1 MIRVLHKTSKR
12 IFGAKCNQAKHFIY
26 PVGRKCAQH
35 SQTVNTNRLNSK
47 AGLSNN
53 IWLNTAS
60 VPIMA
65 SANQSEPG
73 VSFLIVESD
82 PSSTSLM
89 RQCVEKQFSN
99 LLLLRQANCGKQAL
113 ALLAE
118 AQADVI
124 LVDVKSICDIRS
136 SLEEAIGRICKFAGS
151 ALVLAI
157 SDQGSV
163 SCALEAMR
171 AGAHDYLVKPINVKN
186 FAARICELGHRHGN
200 ARALTAIRANSEANF
215 EGFVGASQ
223 QMKVIYE
230 QIERIAPCPAP
241 VFITGESGTGKKVCA
256 KALHQRS
263 LRASEPFIAVNC
275 AAIAR
280 EMMESEIFGVGKGA
294 YAGAQNERAGAAELA
309 QGGVLFLDEIGE
321 MDLGLQAKLLRFLQ
335 TGGVTRVGEA
345 RVRQVDVR
353 VICATNCNPMQLI
366 AEKKFREDL
375 FYRLHVLPI
384 HLPPLRQRPADIL
397 PLAQKFLE
405 LYSAQENK
413 SFTGFSPESADL
425 MVSRKWPGNVRQLQN
440 LIRRIVVMFDG
451 VQVSAKMVGA
461 ADIEN
466 REVRLVAPSKT
477 KTHNIEPMWRQEQQ
491 IIEGALA
498 LYDGNISQAAAAL
511 EISPSTIYRK
521 RQSWQQKH
529 QLWQQTK
536 ISAGAG

>member
-1 MIRVLHKTSKR
+1 M
-12 IFGAKCNQAKHFIY
+12 Q
-26 PVGRKCAQH
+26 
-35 SQTVNTNRLNSK
+35 
-47 AGLSNN
+47 
-53 IWLNTAS
+53 
-60 VPIMA
+60 

-73 VSFLIVESD
+73 VNFLIVESD
-82 PSSTSLM
+82 PCSMRLV

-99 LLLLRQANCGKQAL
+99 RLLLRQANCGKQAL
-113 ALLAE
+113 ALLRE
-118 AQADVI
+118 QQSDVI
-124 LVDVKSICDIRS
+124 LVDVKSICDLHS

-151 ALVLAI
+151 GLVLAI
-157 SDQGSV
+157 SDGGSV

-171 AGAHDYLVKPINVKN
+171 AGAHDYLVKPINMKN

-200 ARALTAIRANSEANF
+200 ARALTAVRAGSEASF
-215 EGFVGASQ
+215 EGFVGASV

-230 QIERIAPCPAP
+230 QIKRIASSPAP
-241 VFITGESGTGKKVCA
+241 VFITGESGTGKQVCA

-263 LRASEPFIAVNC
+263 SRAGKPFIAVNC
-275 AAIAR
+275 AAIPR
-280 EMMESEIFGVGKGA
+280 DLMESEIFGVAKGA
-294 YAGAQNERAGAAELA
+294 YAGVGGERAGAAELA

-335 TGGVTRVGEA
+335 TGSVTRVGEA
-345 RVRQVDVR
+345 MPRQVDVR
-353 VICATNCNPMQLI
+353 VICATNTNPMQLI

-397 PLAQKFLE
+397 PLAQNFLE

-413 SFTGFSPESADL
+413 SFLSFSPESADL
-425 MVSRKWPGNVRQLQN
+425 IVSRKWPGNVRQLQN

-451 VQVSAKMVGA
+451 AQVSAKMVGA

-466 REVRLVAPSKT
+466 REVRLVATAGT
-477 KTHNIEPMWRQEQQ
+477 KTHGIEPMWRQEQQ

-498 LYDGNISQAAAAL
+498 LYEGNISQAAAAL

-521 RQSWQQKH
+521 RQSWQQKR
-529 QLWQQTK
+529 QLWQQMK
-536 ISAGAG
+536 VAAGAG